1 MIHSIKNIWQNGS
14 HVGIEIQ
21 CYKKSQL
28 VTVQIYNSD
37 AEGWFWNETRLNNY
51 RDLVQAAVDDRSP
64 RSELP
69 DGDPAKTTDPA
80 EPGYFWD
87 GDDIV
92 TRSAIV
98 NGVTRLDDKLIVSVS
113 SPHG

>member
-21 CYKKSQL
+21 CYKFNQL

-37 AEGWFWNETRLNNY
+37 AEGWFWDETRLNNY
-51 RDLVQAAVDDRSP
+51 RDLVQEAIDDRYP

-87 GDDIV
+87 VDDIV